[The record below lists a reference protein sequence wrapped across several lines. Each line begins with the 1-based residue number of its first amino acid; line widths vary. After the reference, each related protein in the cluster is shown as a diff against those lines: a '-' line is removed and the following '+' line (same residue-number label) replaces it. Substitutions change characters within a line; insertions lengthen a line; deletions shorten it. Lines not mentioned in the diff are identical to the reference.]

1 MNWPGLP
8 GPWPQIPSAAGSGGA
23 ASPPTAPNR
32 RHRKLRRGLELAAR
46 AECGGDSTQ
55 RLPIGLIPRK
65 RVPEVITKSL
75 PALWA

>member
-1 MNWPGLP
+1 MAPNTKRGWERRCC
-8 GPWPQIPSAAGSGGA
+8 Q
-23 ASPPTAPNR
+23 PPTAPNR